1 MVPPGGNHLWG
12 ESVRIRWWKV
22 VSNQNYCHHVLSVK
36 GFVNVWRNDHKQQQC
51 HPHHLWGAIVRWWKV
66 VSNPIGA
73 TSKPTA
79 SQFPVTA
86 NKRMKGEREFS
97 SEFKA
102 TEKRG
107 RSTFEEYIESG
118 WKCESSFSSFAFVNF
133 LHLYL
138 PEVACWVTGRVKLWQ
153 SSASHGRPLQFPS
166 KLPQKRW
173 CAACCYVSRDGGRFV
188 GEGGNFVPFCL
199 KLKFSKV
206 RGLILTLIYQSWRHD
221 SRVTGRRLGHGNTE
235 CPWFFWFIFYIE
247 SY

>member
-1 MVPPGGNHLWG
+1 MMASHYILILMVPPGGNHLWC
-12 ESVRIRWWKV
+12 ESVRIRWWRV
-22 VSNQNYCHHVLSVK
+22 VSNQNCCHHVLSVK
-36 GFVNVWRNDHKQQQC
+36 GFVNVWRNDQKHQQC

-118 WKCESSFSSFAFVNF
+118 WKCESSFSFFPFVNF

-166 KLPQKRW
+166 KLPQKKGSGGVLLLVKGW
-173 CAACCYVSRDGGRFV
+173 GTFCWGGREFCPIFSETKICQSQGSDINFDLWLKNIKV
-188 GEGGNFVPFCL
+188 EGMTAE
-199 KLKFSKV
+199 
-206 RGLILTLIYQSWRHD
+206 GLGG
-221 SRVTGRRLGHGNTE
+221 V
-235 CPWFFWFIFYIE
+235 
-247 SY
+247 

>member
-1 MVPPGGNHLWG
+1 MPVPYWIILLFYWKILMASHYILILMVPPGGNHLWG

-107 RSTFEEYIESG
+107 RSTFVGRIYSKWVKMLKFIQFFSI
-118 WKCESSFSSFAFVNF
+118 CELFAFVFAWSSMLSNWPSEIMTVVC
-133 LHLYL
+133 L
-138 PEVACWVTGRVKLWQ
+138 PWTPTPISFKVATKKGSGGLLLLVRGWGAFCW
-153 SSASHGRPLQFPS
+153 
-166 KLPQKRW
+166 
-173 CAACCYVSRDGGRFV
+173 GGR
-188 GEGGNFVPFCL
+188 EFCP
-199 KLKFSKV
+199 
-206 RGLILTLIYQSWRHD
+206 I
-221 SRVTGRRLGHGNTE
+221 
-235 CPWFFWFIFYIE
+235 CFWN
-247 SY
+247 